1 MMING
6 IKNGVEYMNENNSD
20 TRLSLWEMDSS
31 DRVFSFFF
39 FIIVY
44 WNSLRQKECVKNVF
58 TANYFDEMLV
68 VIRRV
73 VHECATSEV

>member
-1 MMING
+1 MING

-44 WNSLRQKECVKNVF
+44 
-58 TANYFDEMLV
+58 
-68 VIRRV
+68 
-73 VHECATSEV
+73 